1 MHRPAQR
8 QPRARVAFPAKVR
21 ARLWFTGTAIMIG
34 GVLWAQQALA
44 DSHETII
51 TSHGFSNFG
60 ELAYPADFT
69 QLDYVNP
76 DAPKGGEIAIWAQ
89 GTFDS
94 MNPFATQRGT
104 PGRLSSIPYERVM
117 TATADEVGSAYCL
130 LCETIEYPESQDWV
144 IFNMR
149 RDVMF
154 SDGTPM
160 TAQDMV
166 FSHELLRDEG
176 TPSYGSYVKQV
187 IASVEALDDYTVKFV
202 FAEGIPRKGLI
213 SLVGS
218 TPVWSKAWYEETGAK
233 LDESR
238 FEISPGTG
246 PYMLDSYDAGRRIV
260 YRRNPDYWGADHP
273 LSVGHYNFDTIRV
286 EYFADTTTA
295 FEAFKSGEY
304 TFRQENSSLTWAT
317 GYDFPAL
324 TNGWVVQ
331 DVVPVGTVPNATGF
345 LLNLRNPKFDDVRV
359 REALGLMYNFTWT
372 NDTLQYG
379 LFQQRESFW
388 QGSALAATGVPEG
401 RELELL
407 QTVADLI
414 DPSLLTDPVVMP
426 HTSGERQLDRGN
438 LRKALALMEDAG
450 WVAGDDGMLR
460 NAAGEVFTLE
470 FLSVS
475 PSFDRIIM
483 PYIDNLKR
491 LGVDAV
497 YNRVDPAQYQL
508 RSQTF
513 DYEMIYDGYTSGL
526 EEGSGLGQ
534 KYGSEDVDDVFNPAG
549 FSHPAVDALIDFV
562 EGAESYDE
570 MAAGVRAIDRIMRA
584 ERFITPAWY
593 LGNRWLAY
601 YDMFERPEELPPY
614 AIGELD
620 FWWYNAEK
628 ADELRAA
635 GALR

>member
-1 MHRPAQR
+1 MHRPDQR
-8 QPRARVAFPAKVR
+8 QARARVTAPAKDN
-21 ARLWFTGTAIMIG
+21 ARLWLTGAAIVIG
-34 GVLWAQQALA
+34 GALWAGQCFA
-44 DSHETII
+44 DSHEPII
-51 TSHGFSNFG
+51 TNHGFSNFG
-60 ELAYPADFT
+60 ELKYPADFAH
-69 QLDYVNP
+69 LDYVNP
-76 DAPKGGEIAIWAQ
+76 DAPKGGEIAVWAQ

-94 MNPFATQRGT
+94 MNPYATQRGT
-104 PGRLSSIPYERVM
+104 PGAYSTIGYERIM
-117 TATADEVGSAYCL
+117 AGTADEVGSEYCL
-130 LCETIEYPESQDWV
+130 LCETIQYPESQDWV
-144 IFNMR
+144 VFNMR
-149 RDVMF
+149 RDVSF

-160 TAQDMV
+160 TAHDVV

-202 FAEGIPRKGLI
+202 FADDIPRKGLI
-213 SLVGS
+213 SLVAS
-218 TPVWSKAWYEETGAK
+218 TPVWSRAWYEETGAH
-233 LDESR
+233 LDETR

-246 PYMLDSYDAGRRIV
+246 PYMLESYDAPRQII
-260 YRRNPDYWGADHP
+260 YARNPDYWGAEHP

-286 EYFADTTTA
+286 EYFADTNIA

-324 TNGWVVQ
+324 TNEWVVR
-331 DVVPVGTVPNATGF
+331 DVVPVGTVPSATGF

-379 LFQQRESFW
+379 LFAQRESFW
-388 QGSALAATGVPEG
+388 QGSELAATGVAQG

-407 QTVADLI
+407 QSVAALI
-414 DPSLLTDPVVMP
+414 DPALLTDPVVMP
-426 HTSGERQLDRGN
+426 HASGDRQLDRGN
-438 LRKALALMEDAG
+438 LRAALALMEDAG
-450 WVAGDDGMLR
+450 WVAGDGGMLR
-460 NAAGEVFTLE
+460 NDAGEVFALE

-491 LGVDAV
+491 LGIDAV

-513 DYEMIYDGYTSGL
+513 DYEMIYDGYNSGL
-526 EEGSGLGQ
+526 EEGSGLAQ
-534 KYGSEDVDDVFNPAG
+534 KYGSENVDDVFNPAG
-549 FSHPAVDALIDFV
+549 FSHPAVDELAKTV
-562 EGAESYDE
+562 ESAETYDE
-570 MAAGVRAIDRIMRA
+570 MAAAVRAIDRIMRA

-601 YDMFERPEELPPY
+601 YDIFERPAELPPY
-614 AIGELD
+614 SIGELD

-628 ADELRAA
+628 AEELRAA

>member
-1 MHRPAQR
+1 MNRPVIR
-8 QPRARVAFPAKVR
+8 QPRARVAVPAKDR
-21 ARLWFTGTAIMIG
+21 ARLWVTGAAIMIG
-34 GVLWAQQALA
+34 GALCAHQALA
-44 DSHETII
+44 DSHEVII

-69 QLDYVNP
+69 HLDYVNV

-104 PGRLSSIPYERVM
+104 PGRLASIPYERVM
-117 TATADEVGSAYCL
+117 SATADEVGSSYCL

-144 IFNMR
+144 IFHMR
-149 RDVMF
+149 TDVTF

-160 TAQDMV
+160 TAHDMV

-187 IASVEALDDYTVKFV
+187 IASVEALDDHTVKFV

-213 SLVGS
+213 SLVSS
-218 TPVWSKAWYEETGAK
+218 TPVWSRAWYEETGAK

-246 PYMLDSYDAGRRIV
+246 PYMLDSYDAGRRII
-260 YRRNPDYWGADHP
+260 YRRNPDYWGAEHP
-273 LSVGHYNFDTIRV
+273 LGVGHNNFDTIRV

-324 TNGWVVQ
+324 TNEWVVQ
-331 DVVPVGTVPNATGF
+331 DVVPVGTVPSATGF

-379 LFQQRESFW
+379 LFAQRESFW
-388 QGSALAATGVPEG
+388 QGSELAATGVAEG

-407 QTVADLI
+407 QSVADLI

-438 LRKALALMEDAG
+438 LRAALALMEDAG

-460 NAAGEVFTLE
+460 NDAGETFTLE

-475 PSFDRIIM
+475 PSFDRIVM

-491 LGVDAV
+491 LGVDAT

-549 FSHPAVDALIDFV
+549 FSHPAVDALIDAV
-562 EGAESYDE
+562 EAAESYDE

-601 YDMFERPEELPPY
+601 YDMFERPDELPPY

-620 FWWYNAEK
+620 FWWYNADK
-628 ADELRAA
+628 AEELRAA

>member
-1 MHRPAQR
+1 MHRPDQHQAH
-8 QPRARVAFPAKVR
+8 ARVTAPAKDD
-21 ARLWFTGTAIMIG
+21 ARIWLTGAAIVIG
-34 GVLWAQQALA
+34 GALWAGQGFA

-51 TSHGFSNFG
+51 TNHGFSNFG
-60 ELAYPADFT
+60 ELKYAADFAH
-69 QLDYVNP
+69 LDYVNP

-89 GTFDS
+89 GAFDS
-94 MNPFATQRGT
+94 MNPYATQRGT
-104 PGRLSSIPYERVM
+104 PGAYSTIGYERIM
-117 TATADEVGSAYCL
+117 AATADEVGSEYCL
-130 LCETIEYPESQDWV
+130 LCETIQYPESQDWV
-144 IFNMR
+144 VFNMR
-149 RDVMF
+149 RDVSF

-160 TAQDMV
+160 TAHDVV

-202 FAEGIPRKGLI
+202 FADDIPRKGLI
-213 SLVGS
+213 SLVAS
-218 TPVWSKAWYEETGAK
+218 TPVWSRAWYEETGAH
-233 LDESR
+233 LDETR

-246 PYMLDSYDAGRRIV
+246 PYMLESYDAPRQII
-260 YRRNPDYWGADHP
+260 YARNPDYWGAEHP

-286 EYFADTTTA
+286 EYFADTNIA

-324 TNGWVVQ
+324 TNEWVVR
-331 DVVPVGTVPNATGF
+331 DVVPVGTVPSATGF

-372 NDTLQYG
+372 NETLQYG
-379 LFQQRESFW
+379 LFAQRESFW
-388 QGSALAATGVPEG
+388 QGSELAATDVAQG

-407 QTVADLI
+407 QSVAALI
-414 DPSLLTDPVVMP
+414 DPALLTDPVVMP
-426 HTSGERQLDRGN
+426 HTSGDRQLDRDN
-438 LRKALALMEDAG
+438 LRAALALMEDAG

-460 NAAGEVFTLE
+460 NDASEVFALE

-491 LGVDAV
+491 LGIDAV

-513 DYEMIYDGYTSGL
+513 DYEMIYDGYNSGL
-526 EEGSGLGQ
+526 EEGSGLAQ
-534 KYGSEDVDDVFNPAG
+534 KYGSENVDDVFNPAG
-549 FSHPAVDALIDFV
+549 FSHPAVDELAKIV
-562 EGAESYDE
+562 EAAETYDE
-570 MAAGVRAIDRIMRA
+570 MAAAVRAIDRIMRA

-593 LGNRWLAY
+593 LGNRWMAY
-601 YDMFERPEELPPY
+601 YDIFERPEELPPY
-614 AIGELD
+614 SIGELD

-628 ADELRAA
+628 AEELRAA

>member
-1 MHRPAQR
+1 MHRPDQR
-8 QPRARVAFPAKVR
+8 QARARVTAPAKDN
-21 ARLWFTGTAIMIG
+21 ARIWLTGAAIVIG
-34 GVLWAQQALA
+34 GALWAGQGFA

-51 TSHGFSNFG
+51 TNHGFSNFG
-60 ELAYPADFT
+60 ELKYPADFAH
-69 QLDYVNP
+69 LDYVNP
-76 DAPKGGEIAIWAQ
+76 DAPKGGEIAVWAQ

-94 MNPFATQRGT
+94 MNPYATQRGT
-104 PGRLSSIPYERVM
+104 PGRYATIGYERIM
-117 TATADEVGSAYCL
+117 AATADEVGSEYCL
-130 LCETIEYPESQDWV
+130 LCETIQYPESQDWV
-144 IFNMR
+144 VFNMR
-149 RDVMF
+149 RDVAF

-160 TAQDMV
+160 TAHDVV

-187 IASVEALDDYTVKFV
+187 IASAEALDDYTVKFV
-202 FAEGIPRKGLI
+202 FADDIPRKGLI
-213 SLVGS
+213 SLVAS
-218 TPVWSKAWYEETGAK
+218 TPVWSRAWYEETGAH
-233 LDESR
+233 LDETR

-246 PYMLDSYDAGRRIV
+246 PYMLESYDAPRQII
-260 YRRNPDYWGADHP
+260 YARNPDYWGADHP

-286 EYFADTTTA
+286 EYFADTNIA

-324 TNGWVVQ
+324 TNEWVVR
-331 DVVPVGTVPNATGF
+331 DVVPVGTVPSATGF

-379 LFQQRESFW
+379 LFAQRESFW
-388 QGSALAATGVPEG
+388 QGSELAATGVAQG

-407 QTVADLI
+407 QSVAALI
-414 DPSLLTDPVVMP
+414 DPALLTDPVVMP
-426 HTSGERQLDRGN
+426 HTSGDRQLDRGN
-438 LRKALALMEDAG
+438 LRAALALMEDAG
-450 WVAGDDGMLR
+450 WVAGDGGMLR
-460 NAAGEVFTLE
+460 NDAGEVFALE

-491 LGVDAV
+491 LGIDAV

-513 DYEMIYDGYTSGL
+513 DYEMIYDGYNSGL
-526 EEGSGLGQ
+526 EEGSGLAQ
-534 KYGSEDVDDVFNPAG
+534 KYGSENVDDVFNPAG
-549 FSHPAVDALIDFV
+549 FSHPAVDELAKVV
-562 EGAESYDE
+562 ESAETYDE
-570 MAAGVRAIDRIMRA
+570 MAAAVRAIDRIMRA

-601 YDMFERPEELPPY
+601 YDIFERPEELPPY
-614 AIGELD
+614 SIGELD

-628 ADELRAA
+628 AEELRAA

>member
-414 DPSLLTDPVVMP
+414 DPSLLTDPAVTP

>member
-1 MHRPAQR
+1 MHRPDQR
-8 QPRARVAFPAKVR
+8 QAHARVTAPAKDD
-21 ARLWFTGTAIMIG
+21 ARIWLTGAAIVIG
-34 GVLWAQQALA
+34 GALWAGQGFA

-51 TSHGFSNFG
+51 TNHGFSNFG
-60 ELAYPADFT
+60 ELKYAADFAH
-69 QLDYVNP
+69 LDYVNP
-76 DAPKGGEIAIWAQ
+76 DAPKGGEIAVWAQ
-89 GTFDS
+89 GAFDS
-94 MNPFATQRGT
+94 MNPYATQRGT
-104 PGRLSSIPYERVM
+104 PGAYSTIGYERIM
-117 TATADEVGSAYCL
+117 AATADEVGSEYCL
-130 LCETIEYPESQDWV
+130 LCETIQYPESQDWV
-144 IFNMR
+144 VFNMR
-149 RDVMF
+149 RDVAF

-160 TAQDMV
+160 TAHDVV

-202 FAEGIPRKGLI
+202 FADDIPRKGLI
-213 SLVGS
+213 SLVAS
-218 TPVWSKAWYEETGAK
+218 TPVWSRAWYEETGAH
-233 LDESR
+233 LDETR

-246 PYMLDSYDAGRRIV
+246 PYMLESYDAPRQII
-260 YRRNPDYWGADHP
+260 YARNPDYWGAEHP
-273 LSVGHYNFDTIRV
+273 LSVGHYNFDAIRV
-286 EYFADTTTA
+286 EYFADTNIA

-324 TNGWVVQ
+324 ANEWVVR
-331 DVVPVGTVPNATGF
+331 DVVPVGTVPSATGF

-372 NDTLQYG
+372 NETLQYG
-379 LFQQRESFW
+379 LFAQRESFW
-388 QGSALAATGVPEG
+388 QGSELAATDVAQG

-407 QTVADLI
+407 QSVAALI
-414 DPSLLTDPVVMP
+414 DPALLTDPVVMP
-426 HTSGERQLDRGN
+426 HTSGDRQLDRDN
-438 LRKALALMEDAG
+438 LRAALALMEDAG

-460 NAAGEVFTLE
+460 NDASEVFALE

-491 LGVDAV
+491 LGIDAV

-513 DYEMIYDGYTSGL
+513 DYEMIYDGYNSGL
-526 EEGSGLGQ
+526 EEGSGLAQ
-534 KYGSEDVDDVFNPAG
+534 KYGSENVDDVFNPAG
-549 FSHPAVDALIDFV
+549 FSHPAVDELAKIV
-562 EGAESYDE
+562 EAAETYDE
-570 MAAGVRAIDRIMRA
+570 MAAAVRAIDRIMRA

-593 LGNRWLAY
+593 LGNRWMAY
-601 YDMFERPEELPPY
+601 YDIFERPEELPPY
-614 AIGELD
+614 SIGELD

-628 ADELRAA
+628 AEELRAA

>member
-8 QPRARVAFPAKVR
+8 LPRTRVAFPAKDR
-21 ARLWFTGTAIMIG
+21 TRLWFTGTAIMIG
-34 GVLWAQQALA
+34 GVLWAHQALA

-149 RDVMF
+149 RDVIF

-218 TPVWSKAWYEETGAK
+218 TPVWSEAWYEETGAK

-324 TNGWVVQ
+324 TNEWVVQ

-414 DPSLLTDPVVMP
+414 DPSLLTDPAVTP

-438 LRKALALMEDAG
+438 LRAALALMEDAG

-460 NAAGEVFTLE
+460 NAAGEAFTLE

-628 ADELRAA
+628 ADELRAV

>member
-1 MHRPAQR
+1 MHRPDQR
-8 QPRARVAFPAKVR
+8 QARARVTAPAKDN
-21 ARLWFTGTAIMIG
+21 ARLWLTGAAIVIG
-34 GVLWAQQALA
+34 GALWAGQCFA
-44 DSHETII
+44 DSHEPII
-51 TSHGFSNFG
+51 TNHGFSNFG
-60 ELAYPADFT
+60 ELKYPADFAH
-69 QLDYVNP
+69 LDYVNP
-76 DAPKGGEIAIWAQ
+76 DAPKGGEIAVWAQ

-94 MNPFATQRGT
+94 MNPYATQRGT
-104 PGRLSSIPYERVM
+104 PGAYSTIGYERIM
-117 TATADEVGSAYCL
+117 AGTADEVGSEYCL
-130 LCETIEYPESQDWV
+130 LCETIQYPESQDWV
-144 IFNMR
+144 VFNMR
-149 RDVMF
+149 RDVAF

-160 TAQDMV
+160 TAHDVV

-202 FAEGIPRKGLI
+202 FADDIPRKGLI
-213 SLVGS
+213 SLVAS
-218 TPVWSKAWYEETGAK
+218 TPVWSRAWYEETGAH
-233 LDESR
+233 LDETR

-246 PYMLDSYDAGRRIV
+246 PYMLESYDAPRQII
-260 YRRNPDYWGADHP
+260 YARNPDYWGAEHP

-286 EYFADTTTA
+286 EYFADTNIA

-324 TNGWVVQ
+324 TNEWVVR
-331 DVVPVGTVPNATGF
+331 DVVPVGTVPSATGF

-379 LFQQRESFW
+379 LFAQRESFW
-388 QGSALAATGVPEG
+388 QGSELAATGVAQG

-407 QTVADLI
+407 QSVAALI
-414 DPSLLTDPVVMP
+414 DPALLTDPVVMP
-426 HTSGERQLDRGN
+426 HASGDRQLDRGN
-438 LRKALALMEDAG
+438 LRAALALMEDAG
-450 WVAGDDGMLR
+450 WVAGDGGMLR
-460 NAAGEVFTLE
+460 NDAGEVFALE

-491 LGVDAV
+491 LGIDAV

-513 DYEMIYDGYTSGL
+513 DYEMIYDGYNSGL
-526 EEGSGLGQ
+526 EEGSGLAQ
-534 KYGSEDVDDVFNPAG
+534 KYGSENVDDVFNPAG
-549 FSHPAVDALIDFV
+549 FSHPAVDELAKTV
-562 EGAESYDE
+562 ESAETYDE
-570 MAAGVRAIDRIMRA
+570 MAAAVRAIDRIMRA

-601 YDMFERPEELPPY
+601 YDIFERPAELPPY
-614 AIGELD
+614 SIGELD

-628 ADELRAA
+628 AEELRAA

>member
-1 MHRPAQR
+1 MHRPDQR
-8 QPRARVAFPAKVR
+8 QARARVTAPAKDN
-21 ARLWFTGTAIMIG
+21 ARLWLTGAAIVIG
-34 GVLWAQQALA
+34 GALWAGQCFA
-44 DSHETII
+44 DSHEPII
-51 TSHGFSNFG
+51 TNHGFSNFG
-60 ELAYPADFT
+60 ELKYPADFAH
-69 QLDYVNP
+69 LDYVNP
-76 DAPKGGEIAIWAQ
+76 DAPKGGEIAVWAQ

-94 MNPFATQRGT
+94 MNPYATQRGT
-104 PGRLSSIPYERVM
+104 PGAYSTIGYERIM
-117 TATADEVGSAYCL
+117 AGTADEVGSEYCL
-130 LCETIEYPESQDWV
+130 LCETIQYPESQDWV
-144 IFNMR
+144 VFNMR
-149 RDVMF
+149 RDVAF

-160 TAQDMV
+160 TAHDVV

-202 FAEGIPRKGLI
+202 FADDIPRKGLI
-213 SLVGS
+213 SLVAS
-218 TPVWSKAWYEETGAK
+218 TPVWSRAWYEETGAH
-233 LDESR
+233 LDETR

-246 PYMLDSYDAGRRIV
+246 PYMLESYDAPRQII
-260 YRRNPDYWGADHP
+260 YARNPDYWGAEHP
-273 LSVGHYNFDTIRV
+273 LSVGHYNFDAIRV
-286 EYFADTTTA
+286 EYFADTNIA

-324 TNGWVVQ
+324 TNEWVVR
-331 DVVPVGTVPNATGF
+331 DVVPVGTVPSATGF

-379 LFQQRESFW
+379 LFAQRESFW
-388 QGSALAATGVPEG
+388 QGSELAATGVAQG

-407 QTVADLI
+407 QSVAALI
-414 DPSLLTDPVVMP
+414 DPALLTDPVVMP
-426 HTSGERQLDRGN
+426 HASGDRQLDRGN
-438 LRKALALMEDAG
+438 LRAALALMEDAG
-450 WVAGDDGMLR
+450 WVAGDGGMLR
-460 NAAGEVFTLE
+460 NDAGEVFALE

-491 LGVDAV
+491 LGIDAV

-513 DYEMIYDGYTSGL
+513 DYEMIYDGYNSGL
-526 EEGSGLGQ
+526 EEGSGLAQ
-534 KYGSEDVDDVFNPAG
+534 KYGSENVDDVFNPAG
-549 FSHPAVDALIDFV
+549 FSHPAVDELAKTV
-562 EGAESYDE
+562 ESAETYDE
-570 MAAGVRAIDRIMRA
+570 MAAAVRAIDRIMRA

-601 YDMFERPEELPPY
+601 YDIFERPAELPPY
-614 AIGELD
+614 SIGELD

-628 ADELRAA
+628 AEELRAA